1 MARLLAARG
10 VGYCAAR
17 MSSRS
22 TRTTVDSLLRA
33 VARTDSVAPSPRGGA
48 GAPVVFAAQFE
59 LGAELGVHDLDR
71 DVAIEPAIVGLVD
84 HAHAALADQAPH
96 LEPVVAVEAA
106 GAGAVAVGRGARA
119 RGARRRHQAIVLA
132 SRLRAA

>member
-1 MARLLAARG
+1 MIEEGDAVDQLHREEPVAAGVVQLAEAHQ
-10 VGYCAAR
+10 V
-17 MSSRS
+17 
-22 TRTTVDSLLRA
+22 A
-33 VARTDSVAPSPRGGA
+33 VIEIGA
-48 GAPVVFAAQFE
+48 
-59 LGAELGVHDLDR
+59 GAELGLQAVQRVGLDR
-71 DVAIEPAIVGLVD
+71 AQGLERHHQIALAIVGLVD